1 MKNTDRSSVRRT
13 ALLLAL
19 SLLFSL
25 AACGKAPAQDGAQ
38 GSGAPAEAV
47 SDASGPDTPASMK
60 FYENKVDR
68 MPVSDGTSQGLLY
81 SEVLDFEADGNPEL
95 LILSI
100 DDFAKETPGS
110 FLMSIYRYESHG
122 MCCLMNYYITLGAG
136 GGFSLVE
143 SDGRLYLERYGCIRE
158 ESQGVVGYMDNRA
171 YYGSAAQ
178 KDGVGR
184 FCDDA
189 PNPGEYDWDAVDAL
203 RRDWSEGHA
212 AYFIQPHDE
221 RGLTNGSS
229 GYDTATREEYQAAQ
243 DRYTTRAVLAYSPDG
258 TSIVIKPEDVPER
271 PEPPEP
277 GPEESQPAQSDPVD
291 PGPAESQQPEEPAL
305 SLAQYAGTYQAYSD
319 FVGAYGG
326 GLPLPDLTVG
336 GDGVFTGGGTGFGYR
351 YESTGAAP
359 ASIEQ
364 NADGTIVVRFS
375 QNEYYTIFPVGQVP
389 PNYASIANSEMV
401 NLQYSY
407 FDGGVMEIVYYADP
421 GSLG

>member
-1 MKNTDRSSVRRT
+1 MKNTYRSSMRRT

-60 FYENKVDR
+60 FYKDKVDR
-68 MPVSDGTSQGLLY
+68 MPVSDGSSQGLLY

-122 MCCLMNYYITLGAG
+122 MCHLMNYYITLGAG
-136 GGFSLVE
+136 GGLSLVE
-143 SDGRLYLERYGCIRE
+143 SGGRLYLERYGCIRE

-171 YYGSAAQ
+171 YYGSVAQ

-291 PGPAESQQPEEPAL
+291 PGPAESQQPEEPA
-305 SLAQYAGTYQAYSD
+305 SLLAAYAGNYTPYPTYDDYS
-319 FVGAYGG
+319 GG
-326 GLPLPDLTVG
+326 
-336 GDGVFTGGGTGFGYR
+336 R
-351 YESTGAAP
+351 
-359 ASIEQ
+359 SITL
-364 NADGTIVVRFS
+364 NADGVVIGGETDGQTPTSVVQNSDGSITIWFS
-375 QNEYYTIFPVGQVP
+375 SSDRYTLFPVGCSGTP
-389 PNYASIANSEMV
+389 AGTGYDSARV
-401 NLQYSY
+401 NLEYLY
-407 FDGGVMEIVYYADP
+407 IGGGVMNIIYYADP
-421 GSLG
+421 IS

>member
-1 MKNTDRSSVRRT
+1 MRRT

-25 AACGKAPAQDGAQ
+25 AACGKAPAQDGGQ
-38 GSGAPAEAV
+38 GSDAPAEAV

-60 FYENKVDR
+60 FYKDKVDR
-68 MPVSDGTSQGLLY
+68 MPVSDGSSQGLLY

-136 GGFSLVE
+136 GGLSLVE
-143 SDGRLYLERYGCIRE
+143 SGGRLYLERYGCIRE

-171 YYGSAAQ
+171 YYGSVAQ

-291 PGPAESQQPEEPAL
+291 PGPAESQQPEEPA
-305 SLAQYAGTYQAYSD
+305 SLLAAYAGNYTPYPTYDDYS
-319 FVGAYGG
+319 GG
-326 GLPLPDLTVG
+326 
-336 GDGVFTGGGTGFGYR
+336 R
-351 YESTGAAP
+351 
-359 ASIEQ
+359 SITL
-364 NADGTIVVRFS
+364 NADGVVIGGETDGQTPTSIVQNSDGSITIWFS
-375 QNEYYTIFPVGQVP
+375 SSDRYTLFPVGCSGTP
-389 PNYASIANSEMV
+389 AGTGYDSARV
-401 NLQYSY
+401 NLEYLY
-407 FDGGVMEIVYYADP
+407 IGGGVMNIIYYADP
-421 GSLG
+421 IS

>member
-1 MKNTDRSSVRRT
+1 MRRT

-60 FYENKVDR
+60 FYKDKVDR
-68 MPVSDGTSQGLLY
+68 MPVSDGSSQGLLY

-95 LILSI
+95 LVLSI

-136 GGFSLVE
+136 GGLSLVE
-143 SDGRLYLERYGCIRE
+143 SGGRLYLERYGCIRE

-171 YYGSAAQ
+171 YYGSVAQ

-229 GYDTATREEYQAAQ
+229 GYDAATREEYQAAQ

-291 PGPAESQQPEEPAL
+291 PGPAESQQPEEPA
-305 SLAQYAGTYQAYSD
+305 SLLAAYAGNYTPYPTYDDYS
-319 FVGAYGG
+319 GG
-326 GLPLPDLTVG
+326 
-336 GDGVFTGGGTGFGYR
+336 R
-351 YESTGAAP
+351 
-359 ASIEQ
+359 SITL
-364 NADGTIVVRFS
+364 NADGVVIGGETDGQTPTSIVQNSDGSITIWFS
-375 QNEYYTIFPVGQVP
+375 SSDRYTLFPVGCSGTP
-389 PNYASIANSEMV
+389 AGTGYDSARV
-401 NLQYSY
+401 NLEYLY
-407 FDGGVMEIVYYADP
+407 IGGGVMNIIYYADP
-421 GSLG
+421 IS

>member
-1 MKNTDRSSVRRT
+1 MRRT

-25 AACGKAPAQDGAQ
+25 AACGKAPAQDGGQ

-60 FYENKVDR
+60 FYKDKVDR
-68 MPVSDGTSQGLLY
+68 MPVSDGSSQGLLY

-136 GGFSLVE
+136 GGLSLVE
-143 SDGRLYLERYGCIRE
+143 SGGRLYLERYGCIRE

-171 YYGSAAQ
+171 YYGSVAQ

-229 GYDTATREEYQAAQ
+229 GYDAATREEYQAAQ

-291 PGPAESQQPEEPAL
+291 PGPAESQQPEEPA
-305 SLAQYAGTYQAYSD
+305 SLLAAYAGNYTPYPTYDDYS
-319 FVGAYGG
+319 GG
-326 GLPLPDLTVG
+326 
-336 GDGVFTGGGTGFGYR
+336 R
-351 YESTGAAP
+351 
-359 ASIEQ
+359 SITL
-364 NADGTIVVRFS
+364 NADGVVIGGETDGQTPTSVVQNSDGSITIWFS
-375 QNEYYTIFPVGQVP
+375 SSDRYTLFPVGCSGTP
-389 PNYASIANSEMV
+389 AGTGYDSARV
-401 NLQYSY
+401 NLEYLY
-407 FDGGVMEIVYYADP
+407 IGGGVMNIIYYADP
-421 GSLG
+421 IS

>member
-1 MKNTDRSSVRRT
+1 MKNTYRSSMRRT

-136 GGFSLVE
+136 GGLSLVE
-143 SDGRLYLERYGCIRE
+143 SGGRLYLERYGCIRE

-229 GYDTATREEYQAAQ
+229 GYDAATREEYQDAQ

-291 PGPAESQQPEEPAL
+291 PGPAESQQPEEPA
-305 SLAQYAGTYQAYSD
+305 SLLAAYAGNYTPYPTYDDYS
-319 FVGAYGG
+319 GG
-326 GLPLPDLTVG
+326 
-336 GDGVFTGGGTGFGYR
+336 R
-351 YESTGAAP
+351 
-359 ASIEQ
+359 SITL
-364 NADGTIVVRFS
+364 NADGVVIGGETDGQTPTSVVQNSDGSITIWFS
-375 QNEYYTIFPVGQVP
+375 SSDRYTLFPVGCSGTP
-389 PNYASIANSEMV
+389 AGTGYDSARV
-401 NLQYSY
+401 NLEYLY
-407 FDGGVMEIVYYADP
+407 IGGGVMNIIYYADP
-421 GSLG
+421 IS

>member
-1 MKNTDRSSVRRT
+1 MKNTYRSSMRRT

-38 GSGAPAEAV
+38 GSDAPAEDV
-47 SDASGPDTPASMK
+47 SDASGPDTHASMK

-122 MCCLMNYYITLGAG
+122 MCHLMNYYITLGAG
-136 GGFSLVE
+136 GGLSLVE
-143 SDGRLYLERYGCIRE
+143 SGGRLYLELYTHIRE
-158 ESQGVVGYMDNRA
+158 ESQGLVKHMDNRA
-171 YYGSAAQ
+171 YYGSVAQ

-229 GYDTATREEYQAAQ
+229 GYDAATREEYQAAQ

-291 PGPAESQQPEEPAL
+291 PGPAESQQPEEPA
-305 SLAQYAGTYQAYSD
+305 SLLAAYAGNYTPYPTYDDYS
-319 FVGAYGG
+319 GG
-326 GLPLPDLTVG
+326 
-336 GDGVFTGGGTGFGYR
+336 R
-351 YESTGAAP
+351 
-359 ASIEQ
+359 SITL
-364 NADGTIVVRFS
+364 NADGVVIGGETDGQTPTSVVQNSDGSITIWFS
-375 QNEYYTIFPVGQVP
+375 SSDRYTLFPVGCSGTP
-389 PNYASIANSEMV
+389 AGTGYDSARV
-401 NLQYSY
+401 NLEYLY
-407 FDGGVMEIVYYADP
+407 IGGGVMNIIYYADP
-421 GSLG
+421 IS

>member
-1 MKNTDRSSVRRT
+1 MKNTYRSSMRRT

-136 GGFSLVE
+136 GGLSLVE
-143 SDGRLYLERYGCIRE
+143 SGGRLYLERYGCIRE

-171 YYGSAAQ
+171 YYGSVAQ

-291 PGPAESQQPEEPAL
+291 PGPAESQQPEEPA
-305 SLAQYAGTYQAYSD
+305 SLLAAYAGNYTPYPTYDDYS
-319 FVGAYGG
+319 GG
-326 GLPLPDLTVG
+326 
-336 GDGVFTGGGTGFGYR
+336 R
-351 YESTGAAP
+351 
-359 ASIEQ
+359 SITL
-364 NADGTIVVRFS
+364 NADGVVIGGETDGQTPTSVVQNSDGSITIWFS
-375 QNEYYTIFPVGQVP
+375 SSDRYTLFPVGCSGTP
-389 PNYASIANSEMV
+389 AGTGYDSARV
-401 NLQYSY
+401 NLEYLY
-407 FDGGVMEIVYYADP
+407 IGGGVMNIIYYADP
-421 GSLG
+421 IS

>member
-1 MKNTDRSSVRRT
+1 MKNTDRSFMRRT

-25 AACGKAPAQDGAQ
+25 AACGKAPAQDGGQ

-60 FYENKVDR
+60 FYKDKVDR
-68 MPVSDGTSQGLLY
+68 MPVSDGSSQGLLY

-136 GGFSLVE
+136 GGLSLVE
-143 SDGRLYLERYGCIRE
+143 SGGRLYLERYGCIRE

-171 YYGSAAQ
+171 YYGSVAQ

-291 PGPAESQQPEEPAL
+291 PGPAESQQPEEPA
-305 SLAQYAGTYQAYSD
+305 SLLAVYAGNYTPYPTYDDYS
-319 FVGAYGG
+319 GG
-326 GLPLPDLTVG
+326 
-336 GDGVFTGGGTGFGYR
+336 R
-351 YESTGAAP
+351 
-359 ASIEQ
+359 SITL
-364 NADGTIVVRFS
+364 NADGVVIGGETDGQTPTSIVQNSDGSITIWFS
-375 QNEYYTIFPVGQVP
+375 SSDRYTLFPVGCSGTP
-389 PNYASIANSEMV
+389 AGTGYDSARV
-401 NLQYSY
+401 NLEYLY
-407 FDGGVMEIVYYADP
+407 IGGGVMNIIYYADP
-421 GSLG
+421 IS

>member
-1 MKNTDRSSVRRT
+1 MKNTDRSFVRRT

-47 SDASGPDTPASMK
+47 SDASGPDTHASMK

-122 MCCLMNYYITLGAG
+122 MCHLMNYYITLGAG
-136 GGFSLVE
+136 GGLSLVE
-143 SDGRLYLERYGCIRE
+143 SGGRLYLERYGCIRE

-171 YYGSAAQ
+171 YYGSVAQ

-291 PGPAESQQPEEPAL
+291 PGPAESQQPEEPA
-305 SLAQYAGTYQAYSD
+305 SLLAAYAGNYTPYPTYDDYS
-319 FVGAYGG
+319 GG
-326 GLPLPDLTVG
+326 
-336 GDGVFTGGGTGFGYR
+336 R
-351 YESTGAAP
+351 
-359 ASIEQ
+359 SITL
-364 NADGTIVVRFS
+364 NADGVVIGGETDGQTPTSVVQNSDGSITIWFS
-375 QNEYYTIFPVGQVP
+375 SSDRYTLFPVGCSGTP
-389 PNYASIANSEMV
+389 AGTGYDSARV
-401 NLQYSY
+401 NLEYLY
-407 FDGGVMEIVYYADP
+407 IGGGVMNIIYYADP
-421 GSLG
+421 IS

>member
-1 MKNTDRSSVRRT
+1 MERDIMKNTYRSSMRRT

-25 AACGKAPAQDGAQ
+25 AACGKAPAQDGGQ
-38 GSGAPAEAV
+38 GSDAPAEAV

-60 FYENKVDR
+60 FYKDMVDR

-122 MCCLMNYYITLGAG
+122 MCHLMNYYITLGAG
-136 GGFSLVE
+136 GGLSLVE
-143 SDGRLYLERYGCIRE
+143 SGGRLYLERYGCIRE

-171 YYGSAAQ
+171 YYGSVAQ

-291 PGPAESQQPEEPAL
+291 PGPAESQQPEEPA
-305 SLAQYAGTYQAYSD
+305 SLLAAYAGNYTPYPTYDDYS
-319 FVGAYGG
+319 GG
-326 GLPLPDLTVG
+326 
-336 GDGVFTGGGTGFGYR
+336 R
-351 YESTGAAP
+351 
-359 ASIEQ
+359 SITL
-364 NADGTIVVRFS
+364 NADGVVIGGETDGQTPTSVVQNSDGSITIWFS
-375 QNEYYTIFPVGQVP
+375 SSDRYTLFPVGCSGTP
-389 PNYASIANSEMV
+389 AGTGYDSARV
-401 NLQYSY
+401 NLEYLY
-407 FDGGVMEIVYYADP
+407 IGGGVMNIIYYADP
-421 GSLG
+421 IS

>member
-1 MKNTDRSSVRRT
+1 MERDIMKNTDRSSVRRT

-60 FYENKVDR
+60 FYKDKVDR
-68 MPVSDGTSQGLLY
+68 MPVSDGSSQGLLY

-122 MCCLMNYYITLGAG
+122 MCHLMNYYITLGAG
-136 GGFSLVE
+136 GGLSLVE
-143 SDGRLYLERYGCIRE
+143 SGGRLYLERYGCIRE

-171 YYGSAAQ
+171 YYGSVAQ

-203 RRDWSEGHA
+203 HRNWSEGHA
-212 AYFIQPHDE
+212 VYSMLPHDE

-229 GYDTATREEYQAAQ
+229 GYDAATREEYQDAQ

-291 PGPAESQQPEEPAL
+291 PGPAESQQPEEPA
-305 SLAQYAGTYQAYSD
+305 SLLAAYAGNYTPYPTYDDYS
-319 FVGAYGG
+319 GG
-326 GLPLPDLTVG
+326 
-336 GDGVFTGGGTGFGYR
+336 R
-351 YESTGAAP
+351 
-359 ASIEQ
+359 SITL
-364 NADGTIVVRFS
+364 NADGVVIGGETDGQTPTSVVQNSDGSITIWFS
-375 QNEYYTIFPVGQVP
+375 SSDRYTLFPVGCSGTP
-389 PNYASIANSEMV
+389 AGTGYDSARV
-401 NLQYSY
+401 NLEYLY
-407 FDGGVMEIVYYADP
+407 IGGGVMNIIYYADP
-421 GSLG
+421 IS

>member
-136 GGFSLVE
+136 GGLSLVE
-143 SDGRLYLERYGCIRE
+143 SGGRLYLERYGCIRE

-171 YYGSAAQ
+171 YYGSVAQ

-291 PGPAESQQPEEPAL
+291 PGPAESQQPEEPA
-305 SLAQYAGTYQAYSD
+305 SLLAAYAGNYTPYPTYDDYS
-319 FVGAYGG
+319 GG
-326 GLPLPDLTVG
+326 
-336 GDGVFTGGGTGFGYR
+336 R
-351 YESTGAAP
+351 
-359 ASIEQ
+359 SITL
-364 NADGTIVVRFS
+364 NADGVVIGGETDGQTPTSVVQNSDGSITIWFS
-375 QNEYYTIFPVGQVP
+375 SSDRYTLFPVGCSGTP
-389 PNYASIANSEMV
+389 AGTGYDSARV
-401 NLQYSY
+401 NLEYLY
-407 FDGGVMEIVYYADP
+407 IGGGVMNIIYYADP
-421 GSLG
+421 IS

>member
-1 MKNTDRSSVRRT
+1 MKNTYRSSMRRT

-60 FYENKVDR
+60 FYKDMVDR

-122 MCCLMNYYITLGAG
+122 MCHLMNYYITLGAG
-136 GGFSLVE
+136 GGLSLVE
-143 SDGRLYLERYGCIRE
+143 SGGRLYLERYGCIRE

-171 YYGSAAQ
+171 YYGSVAQ

-291 PGPAESQQPEEPAL
+291 PGPAESQQPEEPA
-305 SLAQYAGTYQAYSD
+305 SLLAAYAGNYTPYPTYDDYS
-319 FVGAYGG
+319 GG
-326 GLPLPDLTVG
+326 
-336 GDGVFTGGGTGFGYR
+336 R
-351 YESTGAAP
+351 
-359 ASIEQ
+359 SITL
-364 NADGTIVVRFS
+364 NADGVVIGGETDGQTPTSIVQNSDGSITIWFS
-375 QNEYYTIFPVGQVP
+375 SSDRYTLFPVGCSGTP
-389 PNYASIANSEMV
+389 AGTGYDSARV
-401 NLQYSY
+401 NLEYLY
-407 FDGGVMEIVYYADP
+407 IGGGVMNIIYYADP
-421 GSLG
+421 IS

>member
-1 MKNTDRSSVRRT
+1 MKNTYRSSMRRT

-60 FYENKVDR
+60 FYKDKVDR

-122 MCCLMNYYITLGAG
+122 MCHLMNYYITLGAG
-136 GGFSLVE
+136 GGLSLVE
-143 SDGRLYLERYGCIRE
+143 SGGRLYLERYGCIRE

-171 YYGSAAQ
+171 YYGSVAQ

-291 PGPAESQQPEEPAL
+291 PGPAESQQPEEPA
-305 SLAQYAGTYQAYSD
+305 SLLAAYAGNYTPYPTYDDYS
-319 FVGAYGG
+319 GG
-326 GLPLPDLTVG
+326 
-336 GDGVFTGGGTGFGYR
+336 R
-351 YESTGAAP
+351 
-359 ASIEQ
+359 SITL
-364 NADGTIVVRFS
+364 NADGVVIGGETDGQTPTSVVQNSDGSITIWFS
-375 QNEYYTIFPVGQVP
+375 SSDRYTLFPVGCSGTP
-389 PNYASIANSEMV
+389 AGTGYDSARV
-401 NLQYSY
+401 NLEYLY
-407 FDGGVMEIVYYADP
+407 IGGGVMNIIYYADP
-421 GSLG
+421 IS

>member
-1 MKNTDRSSVRRT
+1 MRRT

-25 AACGKAPAQDGAQ
+25 AACGKAPAQDGGQ
-38 GSGAPAEAV
+38 GSDAPAEAV

-60 FYENKVDR
+60 FYKDKVDR

-122 MCCLMNYYITLGAG
+122 MCHLMNYYITLGAG
-136 GGFSLVE
+136 GGLSLVE
-143 SDGRLYLERYGCIRE
+143 SGGRLYLERYGCIRE

-171 YYGSAAQ
+171 YYGSVAQ

-258 TSIVIKPEDVPER
+258 ESIVIKPEDVPER

-291 PGPAESQQPEEPAL
+291 PGPAESQQPEEPA
-305 SLAQYAGTYQAYSD
+305 SLLAAYAGNYTPYPTYDDYS
-319 FVGAYGG
+319 GG
-326 GLPLPDLTVG
+326 
-336 GDGVFTGGGTGFGYR
+336 R
-351 YESTGAAP
+351 
-359 ASIEQ
+359 SITL
-364 NADGTIVVRFS
+364 NADGVVIGGETDGQTPTSVVQNSDGSITIWFS
-375 QNEYYTIFPVGQVP
+375 SSDRYTLFPVGCSGTP
-389 PNYASIANSEMV
+389 AGTGYDSARV
-401 NLQYSY
+401 NLEYLY
-407 FDGGVMEIVYYADP
+407 IGGGVMNIIYYADP
-421 GSLG
+421 IS

>member
-1 MKNTDRSSVRRT
+1 MRRT

-95 LILSI
+95 LVLSI

-122 MCCLMNYYITLGAG
+122 MCHLMNYYITLGAG
-136 GGFSLVE
+136 GGLSLVE
-143 SDGRLYLERYGCIRE
+143 SGGRLYLERYGCIRE

-171 YYGSAAQ
+171 YYGSVAQ

-229 GYDTATREEYQAAQ
+229 GYDAATREEYQAAQ

-291 PGPAESQQPEEPAL
+291 PGPAESQQPEEPA
-305 SLAQYAGTYQAYSD
+305 SLLAAYAGNYTPYPTYDDYS
-319 FVGAYGG
+319 GG
-326 GLPLPDLTVG
+326 
-336 GDGVFTGGGTGFGYR
+336 R
-351 YESTGAAP
+351 
-359 ASIEQ
+359 SITL
-364 NADGTIVVRFS
+364 NADGVVIGGETDGQTPTSVVQNSDGSITIWFS
-375 QNEYYTIFPVGQVP
+375 SSDRYTLFPVGCSGTP
-389 PNYASIANSEMV
+389 AGTGYDSARV
-401 NLQYSY
+401 NLEYLY
-407 FDGGVMEIVYYADP
+407 IGGGVMNIIYYADP
-421 GSLG
+421 IS

>member
-1 MKNTDRSSVRRT
+1 MKNTYRSSMRRT

-25 AACGKAPAQDGAQ
+25 AACGKAPAQDGGQ
-38 GSGAPAEAV
+38 GSDAPAEAV

-60 FYENKVDR
+60 FYKDKVDR
-68 MPVSDGTSQGLLY
+68 MPVSDGSSQGLLY

-136 GGFSLVE
+136 GGLSLVE
-143 SDGRLYLERYGCIRE
+143 SGGRLYLERYGCIRE

-171 YYGSAAQ
+171 YYGSVAQ

-229 GYDTATREEYQAAQ
+229 GYDAATREEYQAAQ

-291 PGPAESQQPEEPAL
+291 PGPAESQQPEEPA
-305 SLAQYAGTYQAYSD
+305 SLLAAYAGNYTPYPTYDDYS
-319 FVGAYGG
+319 GG
-326 GLPLPDLTVG
+326 
-336 GDGVFTGGGTGFGYR
+336 R
-351 YESTGAAP
+351 
-359 ASIEQ
+359 SITL
-364 NADGTIVVRFS
+364 NADGVVIGGETDGQTPTSVVQNSDGSITIWFS
-375 QNEYYTIFPVGQVP
+375 SSDRYTLFPVGCSGTP
-389 PNYASIANSEMV
+389 AGTGYDSARV
-401 NLQYSY
+401 NLEYLY
-407 FDGGVMEIVYYADP
+407 IGGGVMNIIYYADP
-421 GSLG
+421 IS

>member
-1 MKNTDRSSVRRT
+1 MKNTDRSSVRHT

-60 FYENKVDR
+60 FYKDKVDR
-68 MPVSDGTSQGLLY
+68 MPVSDGSSQGLLY

-122 MCCLMNYYITLGAG
+122 MCCLMNYYITLGTG
-136 GGFSLVE
+136 GGLSLVE
-143 SDGRLYLERYGCIRE
+143 SGGRLYLERYGCIRE

-291 PGPAESQQPEEPAL
+291 PGPAESQQPEEPA
-305 SLAQYAGTYQAYSD
+305 SLLAAYAGNYTPYPTYDDYS
-319 FVGAYGG
+319 GG
-326 GLPLPDLTVG
+326 
-336 GDGVFTGGGTGFGYR
+336 R
-351 YESTGAAP
+351 
-359 ASIEQ
+359 SITL
-364 NADGTIVVRFS
+364 NADGVVIGGETDGQTPTSVVQNSDGSITIWFS
-375 QNEYYTIFPVGQVP
+375 SSDRYTLFPVGCSGTP
-389 PNYASIANSEMV
+389 AGTGYDSARV
-401 NLQYSY
+401 NLEYLY
-407 FDGGVMEIVYYADP
+407 IGGGVMNIIYYADP
-421 GSLG
+421 IS

>member
-1 MKNTDRSSVRRT
+1 MRRT

-60 FYENKVDR
+60 FYKDKVDR
-68 MPVSDGTSQGLLY
+68 MPVSDGSSQGLLY

-95 LILSI
+95 LVLSI

-136 GGFSLVE
+136 GGLSLVE
-143 SDGRLYLERYGCIRE
+143 SGGRLYLERYGCIRE

-171 YYGSAAQ
+171 YYGSVAQ

-212 AYFIQPHDE
+212 VYSMLPHDE

-229 GYDTATREEYQAAQ
+229 GYDAATREEYQAAQ

-291 PGPAESQQPEEPAL
+291 PGPAESQQPEEPA
-305 SLAQYAGTYQAYSD
+305 SLLAAYAGNYTPYPTYDDYS
-319 FVGAYGG
+319 GG
-326 GLPLPDLTVG
+326 
-336 GDGVFTGGGTGFGYR
+336 R
-351 YESTGAAP
+351 
-359 ASIEQ
+359 SITL
-364 NADGTIVVRFS
+364 NADGVVIGGETDGQTPTSIVQNSDGSITIWFS
-375 QNEYYTIFPVGQVP
+375 SSDRYTLFPVGCSGTP
-389 PNYASIANSEMV
+389 AGTGYDSARV
-401 NLQYSY
+401 NLEYLY
-407 FDGGVMEIVYYADP
+407 IGGGVMNIIYYADP
-421 GSLG
+421 IS

>member
-1 MKNTDRSSVRRT
+1 MKNTYRSSMRRT

-60 FYENKVDR
+60 FYKDKVDR

-136 GGFSLVE
+136 GGLSLVE
-143 SDGRLYLERYGCIRE
+143 SGGRLYLERYGCIRE

-171 YYGSAAQ
+171 YYGSVAQ

-291 PGPAESQQPEEPAL
+291 PGPAESQQPEEPA
-305 SLAQYAGTYQAYSD
+305 SLLAAYAGNYTPYPTYDDYS
-319 FVGAYGG
+319 GG
-326 GLPLPDLTVG
+326 
-336 GDGVFTGGGTGFGYR
+336 R
-351 YESTGAAP
+351 
-359 ASIEQ
+359 SITL
-364 NADGTIVVRFS
+364 NADGVVIGGETDGQTPTSVVQNSDGSITIWFS
-375 QNEYYTIFPVGQVP
+375 SSDRYTLFPVGCSGTP
-389 PNYASIANSEMV
+389 AGTGYDSARV
-401 NLQYSY
+401 NLEYLY
-407 FDGGVMEIVYYADP
+407 IGGGVMNIIYYADP
-421 GSLG
+421 IS

>member
-1 MKNTDRSSVRRT
+1 MERDIMKNTDRSSVRRT

-60 FYENKVDR
+60 FYKDKVDR
-68 MPVSDGTSQGLLY
+68 MPVSDGSSQGLLY

-122 MCCLMNYYITLGAG
+122 MCHLMNYYITLGAG
-136 GGFSLVE
+136 GGLSLVE
-143 SDGRLYLERYGCIRE
+143 SGGRLYLERYGCIRE

-171 YYGSAAQ
+171 YYGSVAQ

-203 RRDWSEGHA
+203 HRNWSEGHA
-212 AYFIQPHDE
+212 VYSMLPHDE

-229 GYDTATREEYQAAQ
+229 GYDAATREEYQAAQ

-277 GPEESQPAQSDPVD
+277 GPEESQPAQTDPVD
-291 PGPAESQQPEEPAL
+291 PGPAESQQPEEPA
-305 SLAQYAGTYQAYSD
+305 SLLAAYAGNYTPYPTYDDYS
-319 FVGAYGG
+319 GG
-326 GLPLPDLTVG
+326 
-336 GDGVFTGGGTGFGYR
+336 R
-351 YESTGAAP
+351 
-359 ASIEQ
+359 SITL
-364 NADGTIVVRFS
+364 NADGVVIGGETDGQTPTSVVQNSDGSITIWFS
-375 QNEYYTIFPVGQVP
+375 SSDRYTLFPVGCSGTP
-389 PNYASIANSEMV
+389 AGTGYDSARV
-401 NLQYSY
+401 NLEYLY
-407 FDGGVMEIVYYADP
+407 IGGGVMNIIYYADP
-421 GSLG
+421 IS

>member
-1 MKNTDRSSVRRT
+1 MKNTDRSFVRRT

-25 AACGKAPAQDGAQ
+25 AACGKAPAQDGGQ
-38 GSGAPAEAV
+38 GSDASTATA
-47 SDASGPDTPASMK
+47 SDASGSDTHASMK

-122 MCCLMNYYITLGAG
+122 MCHLMNYYITLGAG
-136 GGFSLVE
+136 GGLSLVE
-143 SDGRLYLERYGCIRE
+143 SGGRLYLERYGCIRE

-171 YYGSAAQ
+171 YYGSVAQ

-203 RRDWSEGHA
+203 RRNWSEGHA

-229 GYDTATREEYQAAQ
+229 GYDAATREEYQAAQ
-243 DRYTTRAVLAYSPDG
+243 ARYTAGAVLAYSPDG

-291 PGPAESQQPEEPAL
+291 PGPAESQQPEEPA
-305 SLAQYAGTYQAYSD
+305 SLLAAYAGNYTPYPTYDDYS
-319 FVGAYGG
+319 GG
-326 GLPLPDLTVG
+326 
-336 GDGVFTGGGTGFGYR
+336 R
-351 YESTGAAP
+351 
-359 ASIEQ
+359 SITL
-364 NADGTIVVRFS
+364 NADGVVIGGETDGQTPTSVVQNSDGSITIWFS
-375 QNEYYTIFPVGQVP
+375 SSDRYTLFPVGCSGTP
-389 PNYASIANSEMV
+389 AGTGYDSARV
-401 NLQYSY
+401 NLEYLY
-407 FDGGVMEIVYYADP
+407 IGGGVMNIIYYADP
-421 GSLG
+421 IS

>member
-1 MKNTDRSSVRRT
+1 MRRT

-60 FYENKVDR
+60 FYKDKVDR
-68 MPVSDGTSQGLLY
+68 MPVSDGSSQGLLY

-136 GGFSLVE
+136 GGLSLVE
-143 SDGRLYLERYGCIRE
+143 SGGRLYLERYGCIRE

-171 YYGSAAQ
+171 YYGSVAQ

-229 GYDTATREEYQAAQ
+229 GYDAATREEYQAAQ

-291 PGPAESQQPEEPAL
+291 PGPAESQQPEEPA
-305 SLAQYAGTYQAYSD
+305 SLLAAYAGNYTPYPTYDDYS
-319 FVGAYGG
+319 GG
-326 GLPLPDLTVG
+326 
-336 GDGVFTGGGTGFGYR
+336 R
-351 YESTGAAP
+351 
-359 ASIEQ
+359 SITL
-364 NADGTIVVRFS
+364 NADGVVIGGETDGQTPTSIVQNSDGSITIWFS
-375 QNEYYTIFPVGQVP
+375 SSDRYTLFPVGCSGTP
-389 PNYASIANSEMV
+389 AGTGYDSARV
-401 NLQYSY
+401 NLEYLY
-407 FDGGVMEIVYYADP
+407 IGGGVMNIIYYADP
-421 GSLG
+421 IS

>member
-1 MKNTDRSSVRRT
+1 MRRT

-25 AACGKAPAQDGAQ
+25 AACGKAPAQDGGQ
-38 GSGAPAEAV
+38 GSDASTATV
-47 SDASGPDTPASMK
+47 SDASGPDTHASMK

-136 GGFSLVE
+136 GGLSLVE
-143 SDGRLYLERYGCIRE
+143 SGGRLYLERYGCIRE

-171 YYGSAAQ
+171 YYGSVAQ

-229 GYDTATREEYQAAQ
+229 GYDAATREEYQAAQ

-291 PGPAESQQPEEPAL
+291 PGPAESQQPEEPA
-305 SLAQYAGTYQAYSD
+305 SLLAAYAGNYTPYPTYDDYS
-319 FVGAYGG
+319 GG
-326 GLPLPDLTVG
+326 
-336 GDGVFTGGGTGFGYR
+336 R
-351 YESTGAAP
+351 
-359 ASIEQ
+359 SITL
-364 NADGTIVVRFS
+364 NADGVVIGGETDGQTPTSVVQNSDGSITIWFS
-375 QNEYYTIFPVGQVP
+375 SSDRYTLFPVGCSGTP
-389 PNYASIANSEMV
+389 AGTGYDSARV
-401 NLQYSY
+401 NLEYLY
-407 FDGGVMEIVYYADP
+407 IGGGVMNIIYYADP
-421 GSLG
+421 IS

>member
-1 MKNTDRSSVRRT
+1 MRRT

-60 FYENKVDR
+60 FYKDKVDR

-122 MCCLMNYYITLGAG
+122 MCHLMNYYITLGAG
-136 GGFSLVE
+136 GGLSLVE
-143 SDGRLYLERYGCIRE
+143 SGGRLYLELYTHIRE
-158 ESQGVVGYMDNRA
+158 ESQGLVKHMDNRA
-171 YYGSAAQ
+171 YYGSVAQ

-229 GYDTATREEYQAAQ
+229 GYDAATREEYQAAQ

-291 PGPAESQQPEEPAL
+291 PGPAESQQPEEPA
-305 SLAQYAGTYQAYSD
+305 SLLAAYAGNYTPYPTYDDYS
-319 FVGAYGG
+319 GG
-326 GLPLPDLTVG
+326 
-336 GDGVFTGGGTGFGYR
+336 R
-351 YESTGAAP
+351 
-359 ASIEQ
+359 SITL
-364 NADGTIVVRFS
+364 NADGVVIGGETDGQTPTSVVQNSDGSITIWFS
-375 QNEYYTIFPVGQVP
+375 SSDRYTLFPVGCSGTP
-389 PNYASIANSEMV
+389 AGTGYDSARV
-401 NLQYSY
+401 NLEYLY
-407 FDGGVMEIVYYADP
+407 IGGGVMNIIYYADP
-421 GSLG
+421 IS

>member
-1 MKNTDRSSVRRT
+1 MKNTYRSSMRRT

-25 AACGKAPAQDGAQ
+25 AACGKAPAQDGGQ
-38 GSGAPAEAV
+38 GSDAPAEAV

-291 PGPAESQQPEEPAL
+291 PGPAESQQPEEPS
-305 SLAQYAGTYQAYSD
+305 SLLAAYAGNYTPYPTYDDYS
-319 FVGAYGG
+319 GG
-326 GLPLPDLTVG
+326 
-336 GDGVFTGGGTGFGYR
+336 R
-351 YESTGAAP
+351 
-359 ASIEQ
+359 SITL
-364 NADGTIVVRFS
+364 NADGVVIGGETDGQTPTSVVQNSDGSITIWFS
-375 QNEYYTIFPVGQVP
+375 SSDRYTLFPVGCSGTP
-389 PNYASIANSEMV
+389 AGTGYDSARV
-401 NLQYSY
+401 NLEYLY
-407 FDGGVMEIVYYADP
+407 IGGGVMNIIYYADP
-421 GSLG
+421 IS

>member
-1 MKNTDRSSVRRT
+1 MKNTDRSFVRRT

-60 FYENKVDR
+60 FYKDMVER

-136 GGFSLVE
+136 GGLSLVE
-143 SDGRLYLERYGCIRE
+143 SGGRLYLERYGCIRE

-171 YYGSAAQ
+171 YYGSVAQ

-229 GYDTATREEYQAAQ
+229 GYDAATREEYQAAQ

-291 PGPAESQQPEEPAL
+291 PGPAESQQPEEPA
-305 SLAQYAGTYQAYSD
+305 SLLAAYAGNYTPYPTYDDYS
-319 FVGAYGG
+319 GG
-326 GLPLPDLTVG
+326 
-336 GDGVFTGGGTGFGYR
+336 R
-351 YESTGAAP
+351 
-359 ASIEQ
+359 SITL
-364 NADGTIVVRFS
+364 NADGVVIGGETDGQTPTSVVQNSDGSITIWFS
-375 QNEYYTIFPVGQVP
+375 SSDRYTLFPVGCSGTP
-389 PNYASIANSEMV
+389 AGTGYDSARV
-401 NLQYSY
+401 NLEYLY
-407 FDGGVMEIVYYADP
+407 IGGGVMNIIYYADP
-421 GSLG
+421 IS

>member
-1 MKNTDRSSVRRT
+1 MKNTYRSSMRRT

-136 GGFSLVE
+136 GGLSLVE
-143 SDGRLYLERYGCIRE
+143 SGGRLYLERYGCIRE

-171 YYGSAAQ
+171 YYGSVAQ

-229 GYDTATREEYQAAQ
+229 GYDAATREEYQAAQ
-243 DRYTTRAVLAYSPDG
+243 ARYTAGAVLAYSPDG

-291 PGPAESQQPEEPAL
+291 PGPAESQQPEEPA
-305 SLAQYAGTYQAYSD
+305 SLLAAYAGNYTPYPTYDDYS
-319 FVGAYGG
+319 GG
-326 GLPLPDLTVG
+326 
-336 GDGVFTGGGTGFGYR
+336 R
-351 YESTGAAP
+351 
-359 ASIEQ
+359 SITL
-364 NADGTIVVRFS
+364 NADGVVIGGETDGQTPTSVVQNSDGSITIWFS
-375 QNEYYTIFPVGQVP
+375 SSDRYTLFPVGCSGTP
-389 PNYASIANSEMV
+389 AGTGYDSARV
-401 NLQYSY
+401 NLESLYIG
-407 FDGGVMEIVYYADP
+407 GGVMNIIYYADP
-421 GSLG
+421 IS

>member
-1 MKNTDRSSVRRT
+1 MRRT

-60 FYENKVDR
+60 FYKDKVDR

-136 GGFSLVE
+136 GGLSLVE
-143 SDGRLYLERYGCIRE
+143 SGGRLYLERYGCIRE

-171 YYGSAAQ
+171 YYGSVAQ

-243 DRYTTRAVLAYSPDG
+243 ARYTTRAVLAYSPDG

-291 PGPAESQQPEEPAL
+291 PGPAESQQPEEPA
-305 SLAQYAGTYQAYSD
+305 SLLAAYAGNYTPYPTYDDYS
-319 FVGAYGG
+319 GG
-326 GLPLPDLTVG
+326 
-336 GDGVFTGGGTGFGYR
+336 R
-351 YESTGAAP
+351 
-359 ASIEQ
+359 SITL
-364 NADGTIVVRFS
+364 NADGVVIGGETDGQTPTSVVQNSDGSITIWFS
-375 QNEYYTIFPVGQVP
+375 SSDRYTLFPVGCSGTP
-389 PNYASIANSEMV
+389 AGTGYDSARV
-401 NLQYSY
+401 NLEYLY
-407 FDGGVMEIVYYADP
+407 IGGGVMNIIYYADP
-421 GSLG
+421 IS

>member
-25 AACGKAPAQDGAQ
+25 AACGKAPAQDGGQ
-38 GSGAPAEAV
+38 GSDASTATA
-47 SDASGPDTPASMK
+47 SDASGSDTHASMK

-122 MCCLMNYYITLGAG
+122 MCHLMNYYITLGAG
-136 GGFSLVE
+136 GGLSLVE
-143 SDGRLYLERYGCIRE
+143 SGGRLYLERYGCIRE

-171 YYGSAAQ
+171 YYGSVAQ

-229 GYDTATREEYQAAQ
+229 GYDAATRAEYQDAQ

-277 GPEESQPAQSDPVD
+277 GPEESQPAQPDPVD
-291 PGPAESQQPEEPAL
+291 PGTAESQQPEEPA
-305 SLAQYAGTYQAYSD
+305 SLLAAYAGNYTPYPTYDDYS
-319 FVGAYGG
+319 GG
-326 GLPLPDLTVG
+326 
-336 GDGVFTGGGTGFGYR
+336 R
-351 YESTGAAP
+351 
-359 ASIEQ
+359 SITL
-364 NADGTIVVRFS
+364 NADGVVIGGETDGQTPTSVVQNSDGSITIWFS
-375 QNEYYTIFPVGQVP
+375 SSDRYTLFPVGCSGTP
-389 PNYASIANSEMV
+389 AGTGYDSARV
-401 NLQYSY
+401 NLEYLY
-407 FDGGVMEIVYYADP
+407 IGGGVMNIIYYADP
-421 GSLG
+421 IS

>member
-1 MKNTDRSSVRRT
+1 MKNTYRSSMRRT

-25 AACGKAPAQDGAQ
+25 AACGKAPAQDGGQ
-38 GSGAPAEAV
+38 GSDASTATA
-47 SDASGPDTPASMK
+47 SDASGSDTHASMK

-122 MCCLMNYYITLGAG
+122 MCHLMNYYITLGAG
-136 GGFSLVE
+136 GGLSLVE
-143 SDGRLYLERYGCIRE
+143 SGGRLYLERYGCIRE

-171 YYGSAAQ
+171 YYGSVAQ

-243 DRYTTRAVLAYSPDG
+243 DRYTAGAVLAYSPDG

-277 GPEESQPAQSDPVD
+277 GPEESQPAQTDPVD
-291 PGPAESQQPEEPAL
+291 PGPAESQQPEEPA
-305 SLAQYAGTYQAYSD
+305 SLLAAYAGNYTPYPTYDDYS
-319 FVGAYGG
+319 GG
-326 GLPLPDLTVG
+326 
-336 GDGVFTGGGTGFGYR
+336 R
-351 YESTGAAP
+351 
-359 ASIEQ
+359 SITL
-364 NADGTIVVRFS
+364 NADGVVIGGETDGQTPTSIVQNSDGSITIWFS
-375 QNEYYTIFPVGQVP
+375 SSDRYTLFPVGCSGTP
-389 PNYASIANSEMV
+389 AGTGYDSARV
-401 NLQYSY
+401 NLEYLY
-407 FDGGVMEIVYYADP
+407 IGGGVMNIVYYADP
-421 GSLG
+421 IS

>member
-1 MKNTDRSSVRRT
+1 MKNTYRSSMRRT

-25 AACGKAPAQDGAQ
+25 AACGKAPAQDGGQ

-60 FYENKVDR
+60 FYKDMVDR

-171 YYGSAAQ
+171 YYGSVAQ

-243 DRYTTRAVLAYSPDG
+243 DRYTAGAVLAYSPDG

-291 PGPAESQQPEEPAL
+291 PGPAESQQPEEPA
-305 SLAQYAGTYQAYSD
+305 SLLAAYAGNYTPYPTYDDYS
-319 FVGAYGG
+319 GG
-326 GLPLPDLTVG
+326 
-336 GDGVFTGGGTGFGYR
+336 R
-351 YESTGAAP
+351 
-359 ASIEQ
+359 SITL
-364 NADGTIVVRFS
+364 NADGVVIGGETDGQTPTSVVQNSDGSITIWFS
-375 QNEYYTIFPVGQVP
+375 SSDRYTLFPVGCSGTP
-389 PNYASIANSEMV
+389 AGTGYDSARV
-401 NLQYSY
+401 NLEYLY
-407 FDGGVMEIVYYADP
+407 IGGGVMNIIYYADP
-421 GSLG
+421 IS

>member
-1 MKNTDRSSVRRT
+1 MERDIMKNTDRSSVRRT

-25 AACGKAPAQDGAQ
+25 AACGKAPAQDGGQ

-60 FYENKVDR
+60 FYKDKVDR
-68 MPVSDGTSQGLLY
+68 MPVSDGSSQGLLY

-136 GGFSLVE
+136 GGLSLVE
-143 SDGRLYLERYGCIRE
+143 SGGRLYLERYGCIRE

-171 YYGSAAQ
+171 YYGSVAQ

-229 GYDTATREEYQAAQ
+229 GYDAATREEYQDAQ

-291 PGPAESQQPEEPAL
+291 PGPAESQQPEEPA
-305 SLAQYAGTYQAYSD
+305 SLLAAYAGNYTPYPTYDDYS
-319 FVGAYGG
+319 GG
-326 GLPLPDLTVG
+326 
-336 GDGVFTGGGTGFGYR
+336 R
-351 YESTGAAP
+351 
-359 ASIEQ
+359 SITL
-364 NADGTIVVRFS
+364 NADGVVIGGETDGQTPTSVVQNSDGSITIWFS
-375 QNEYYTIFPVGQVP
+375 SSDRYTLFPVGCSGTP
-389 PNYASIANSEMV
+389 AGTGYDSARV
-401 NLQYSY
+401 NLEYLY
-407 FDGGVMEIVYYADP
+407 IGGGVMNIIYYADP
-421 GSLG
+421 IS

>member
-1 MKNTDRSSVRRT
+1 MKNTYRSSMRRT

-60 FYENKVDR
+60 FYKDKVDR
-68 MPVSDGTSQGLLY
+68 MPVSDGSSQGLLY

-95 LILSI
+95 LVLSI

-136 GGFSLVE
+136 GGLSLVE
-143 SDGRLYLERYGCIRE
+143 SGGRLYLERYGCIRE

-171 YYGSAAQ
+171 YYGSVAQ

-212 AYFIQPHDE
+212 VYSMLPHDE

-229 GYDTATREEYQAAQ
+229 GYDAATREEYQAAQ

-291 PGPAESQQPEEPAL
+291 PGPAESQQPEEPA
-305 SLAQYAGTYQAYSD
+305 SLLAAYAGNYTPYPTYDDYS
-319 FVGAYGG
+319 GG
-326 GLPLPDLTVG
+326 
-336 GDGVFTGGGTGFGYR
+336 R
-351 YESTGAAP
+351 
-359 ASIEQ
+359 SITL
-364 NADGTIVVRFS
+364 NADGVVIGGETDGQTPTSIVQNSDGSITIWFS
-375 QNEYYTIFPVGQVP
+375 SSDRYTLFPVGCSGTP
-389 PNYASIANSEMV
+389 AGTGYDSARV
-401 NLQYSY
+401 NLEYLY
-407 FDGGVMEIVYYADP
+407 IGGGVMNIIYYADP
-421 GSLG
+421 IS

>member
-1 MKNTDRSSVRRT
+1 MRRT

-25 AACGKAPAQDGAQ
+25 AACGKAPAQDGGQ
-38 GSGAPAEAV
+38 GSDASTATA
-47 SDASGPDTPASMK
+47 SDASGSDTHASMK

-122 MCCLMNYYITLGAG
+122 MCHLMNYYITLGAG
-136 GGFSLVE
+136 GGLSLVE
-143 SDGRLYLERYGCIRE
+143 SGGRLYLERYGCIRE

-171 YYGSAAQ
+171 YYGSVAQ

-229 GYDTATREEYQAAQ
+229 GYDAATREEYQAAQ

-291 PGPAESQQPEEPAL
+291 PGPAESQQPEEPA
-305 SLAQYAGTYQAYSD
+305 SLLAAYAGNYTPYPTYDDYS
-319 FVGAYGG
+319 GG
-326 GLPLPDLTVG
+326 
-336 GDGVFTGGGTGFGYR
+336 R
-351 YESTGAAP
+351 
-359 ASIEQ
+359 SITL
-364 NADGTIVVRFS
+364 NADGVVIGGETDGQTPTSVVQNSDGSITIWFS
-375 QNEYYTIFPVGQVP
+375 SSDRYTLFPVGCSGTP
-389 PNYASIANSEMV
+389 AGTGYDSARV
-401 NLQYSY
+401 NLEYLY
-407 FDGGVMEIVYYADP
+407 IGGGVMNIIYYADP
-421 GSLG
+421 IS

>member
-1 MKNTDRSSVRRT
+1 MRRT

-25 AACGKAPAQDGAQ
+25 AACGKAPAQDGGQ
-38 GSGAPAEAV
+38 GSDASTATA
-47 SDASGPDTPASMK
+47 SDASGSDTHASMK

-122 MCCLMNYYITLGAG
+122 MCHLMNYYITLGAG
-136 GGFSLVE
+136 GGLSLVE
-143 SDGRLYLERYGCIRE
+143 SGGRLYLERYGCIRE

-171 YYGSAAQ
+171 YYGSVAQ

-243 DRYTTRAVLAYSPDG
+243 DRYTAGAVLAYSPDG

-277 GPEESQPAQSDPVD
+277 GPEESQPAQTDPVD
-291 PGPAESQQPEEPAL
+291 PGPAESQQPEEPA
-305 SLAQYAGTYQAYSD
+305 SLLAAYAGNYTPYPTYDDYS
-319 FVGAYGG
+319 GG
-326 GLPLPDLTVG
+326 
-336 GDGVFTGGGTGFGYR
+336 R
-351 YESTGAAP
+351 
-359 ASIEQ
+359 SITL
-364 NADGTIVVRFS
+364 NADGVVIGGETDGQTPTSIVQNSDGSITIWFS
-375 QNEYYTIFPVGQVP
+375 SSDRYTLFPVGCSGTP
-389 PNYASIANSEMV
+389 AGTGYDSARV
-401 NLQYSY
+401 NLEYLY
-407 FDGGVMEIVYYADP
+407 IGGGVMNIVYYADP
-421 GSLG
+421 IS

>member
-1 MKNTDRSSVRRT
+1 MKNTYRSFVRRT

-60 FYENKVDR
+60 FYKDKVDR

-122 MCCLMNYYITLGAG
+122 MCHLMNYYITLGAG
-136 GGFSLVE
+136 GGLSLVE
-143 SDGRLYLERYGCIRE
+143 SGGRLYLERYGCIRE

-171 YYGSAAQ
+171 YYGSVAQ

-291 PGPAESQQPEEPAL
+291 PGPAESQQPEEPA
-305 SLAQYAGTYQAYSD
+305 SLLAAYAGNYTPYPTYDDYS
-319 FVGAYGG
+319 GG
-326 GLPLPDLTVG
+326 
-336 GDGVFTGGGTGFGYR
+336 R
-351 YESTGAAP
+351 
-359 ASIEQ
+359 SITL
-364 NADGTIVVRFS
+364 NADGVVIGGETDGQTPTSVVQNSDGSITIWFS
-375 QNEYYTIFPVGQVP
+375 SSDRYTLFPVGCSGTP
-389 PNYASIANSEMV
+389 AGTGYDSARV
-401 NLQYSY
+401 NLEYLY
-407 FDGGVMEIVYYADP
+407 IGGGVMNIIYYADP
-421 GSLG
+421 IS

>member
-38 GSGAPAEAV
+38 GSGAPAEAA

-60 FYENKVDR
+60 FYKDKVDR
-68 MPVSDGTSQGLLY
+68 MPVSDGSSQGLLY

-136 GGFSLVE
+136 GGLSLVE
-143 SDGRLYLERYGCIRE
+143 SGGRLYLERYGCIRE

-171 YYGSAAQ
+171 YYGSVAQ

-291 PGPAESQQPEEPAL
+291 PGPAESQQPEEPA
-305 SLAQYAGTYQAYSD
+305 SLLAAYAGNYTPYPTYDDYS
-319 FVGAYGG
+319 GG
-326 GLPLPDLTVG
+326 
-336 GDGVFTGGGTGFGYR
+336 R
-351 YESTGAAP
+351 
-359 ASIEQ
+359 SITL
-364 NADGTIVVRFS
+364 NADGVVIGGETDGQTPTSVVQNSDGSITIWFS
-375 QNEYYTIFPVGQVP
+375 SSDRYTLFPVGCSGTP
-389 PNYASIANSEMV
+389 AGTGYDSARV
-401 NLQYSY
+401 NLEYLY
-407 FDGGVMEIVYYADP
+407 IGGGVMNIIYYADP
-421 GSLG
+421 IS

>member
-1 MKNTDRSSVRRT
+1 MKNTYRSSIRCA

-25 AACGKAPAQDGAQ
+25 AACGKAPAQDGGQ

-60 FYENKVDR
+60 FYKDMVDR

-171 YYGSAAQ
+171 YYGSVAQ

-229 GYDTATREEYQAAQ
+229 GYDAATREEYQAAQ

-291 PGPAESQQPEEPAL
+291 PGPAESQQPEEPA
-305 SLAQYAGTYQAYSD
+305 SLLAAYAGNYTPYPTYDDYS
-319 FVGAYGG
+319 GG
-326 GLPLPDLTVG
+326 
-336 GDGVFTGGGTGFGYR
+336 R
-351 YESTGAAP
+351 
-359 ASIEQ
+359 SITL
-364 NADGTIVVRFS
+364 NADGVVIGGETDGQTPTSVVQNSDGSITIWFS
-375 QNEYYTIFPVGQVP
+375 SSDRYTLFPVGCSGTP
-389 PNYASIANSEMV
+389 AGTGYDSARV
-401 NLQYSY
+401 NLEYLY
-407 FDGGVMEIVYYADP
+407 IGGGVMNIIYYADP
-421 GSLG
+421 IS